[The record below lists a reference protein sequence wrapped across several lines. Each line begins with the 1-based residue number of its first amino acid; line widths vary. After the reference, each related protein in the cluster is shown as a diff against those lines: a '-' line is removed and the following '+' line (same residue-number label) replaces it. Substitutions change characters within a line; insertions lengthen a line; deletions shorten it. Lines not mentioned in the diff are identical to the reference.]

1 MKTKFQLLLVTL
13 GLAALSAAAQ
23 VPGIISHQGKVMVN
37 GTNYTGSG
45 QFKFALVNAAGTT
58 TYWSHDGSST
68 GGAAPASA
76 VTLPVAR
83 GVFSVNLGDTTVANM
98 TQAIPASVFTNGA
111 VYLRTWF
118 NDGADGSQLLAP
130 DRQIVSVGY
139 ALAAGSYVETDPVF
153 ASSVAYSIT
162 SGQVANWNTAYSW
175 GNHATF
181 GYLTSYTETDP
192 VFAASAAHGIGVG
205 DITAWNAKVPS
216 TRTISTT
223 APLTGGGDLSA
234 DRSLSIAQAT
244 NSVSG
249 YLSSNDW
256 SAFNAK
262 VGGVTASSPLA
273 SSGGATPNLT
283 IPTAS
288 GSQAGA
294 LSSADWT
301 TFNGKVSATRNINT
315 TSPLTGGGTLAGDL
329 TLAMPQATSTTSGW
343 LSSTDWTKFNSA
355 SGLGGSGTANYVPK
369 FTAAS
374 TLGNS
379 LIYDNGTSVGISTNS
394 PRSTYALDVNGSA
407 GVNGYFMV
415 DANGQN
421 NGSLNPASL
430 IFGPWGSVEGIASQ
444 RTSAGGN
451 QNGLDFY
458 TSGWKRMS
466 ILNGGYVG
474 IGTTSPGSSL
484 QVNGGIRANGGTPG
498 SGGVNNNGYAFNG
511 VNGGDNDSGM
521 FSFGDGEID
530 FCNNNSVYVYLKPDH
545 TTIRNNVGIGTDSP
559 LAPLHVVGTAFFQNN
574 VGIGAS
580 SPWCPLVVEDS
591 ATINIGTFTFY
602 PLGGVTGKTSGS
614 GDVSIWSGGRVV
626 AEEFDAVSDAR
637 IKEIEGRTDTQAAL
651 DRINQL
657 QITDYTYIDKPEHGS
672 QRHVGVIAQEAETV
686 APDVVSTNT
695 DFIPCIYAKADSTS
709 YDAAAKQLTVVM
721 PQAHGLVVGDVVRFA
736 GASNTVTKTVTAVAD
751 ANTFVV
757 GDVPAAEPNVFVIGK
772 QVHDFRTVNYQ
783 DLFATGLAAI
793 QELTKQNQALQDQN
807 AALLR
812 RVEALEAK
820 LGQ

>member
-315 TSPLTGGGTLAGDL
+315 TSPLSGGGTLAGDL

-355 SGLGGSGTANYVPK
+355 SGLGGSGTANYLPL
-369 FTAAS
+369 FTAGW
-374 TLGNS
+374 TLANS
-379 LIYDNGTSVGISTNS
+379 IIYQNGVGGDIGIKTTSPG
-394 PRSTYALDVNGSA
+394 YDLDVNG
-407 GVNGYFMV
+407 
-415 DANGQN
+415 
-421 NGSLNPASL
+421 
-430 IFGPWGSVEGIASQ
+430 W
-444 RTSAGGN
+444 
-451 QNGLDFY
+451 
-458 TSGWKRMS
+458 
-466 ILNGGYVG
+466 
-474 IGTTSPGSSL
+474 
-484 QVNGGIRANGGTPG
+484 IRANTLITWGMLASTTTP
-498 SGGVNNNGYAFNG
+498 
-511 VNGGDNDSGM
+511 
-521 FSFGDGEID
+521 
-530 FCNNNSVYVYLKPDH
+530 
-545 TTIRNNVGIGTDSP
+545 
-559 LAPLHVVGTAFFQNN
+559 
-574 VGIGAS
+574 
-580 SPWCPLVVEDS
+580 
-591 ATINIGTFTFY
+591 
-602 PLGGVTGKTSGS
+602 
-614 GDVSIWSGGRVV
+614 RV
-626 AEEFDAVSDAR
+626 
-637 IKEIEGRTDTQAAL
+637 
-651 DRINQL
+651 
-657 QITDYTYIDKPEHGS
+657 
-672 QRHVGVIAQEAETV
+672 
-686 APDVVSTNT
+686 
-695 DFIPCIYAKADSTS
+695 
-709 YDAAAKQLTVVM
+709 QLTLSM
-721 PQAHGLVVGDVVRFA
+721 
-736 GASNTVTKTVTAVAD
+736 
-751 ANTFVV
+751 
-757 GDVPAAEPNVFVIGK
+757 
-772 QVHDFRTVNYQ
+772 
-783 DLFATGLAAI
+783 
-793 QELTKQNQALQDQN
+793 
-807 AALLR
+807 
-812 RVEALEAK
+812 
-820 LGQ
+820 